1 MNKKYLIIL
10 LGILLIGVVYSTGM
24 PDPYGDYD
32 SDGVLNKDDNCYYV
46 YNPFQT
52 DTYGNGIGDACD
64 GCYIMAYCGNGW
76 CDAHKNENESNC
88 PQDCGTPS
96 FCGNEEVE
104 NGEECDYGELNG
116 ILCDNSTSSCNYC
129 NSVCELITLP
139 YSEEPTTHIKA
150 SKSFWQISLDKQF
163 CEPNWKC
170 SAWGECENNWRT
182 RKCSDT
188 NHCVYS
194 YNKPIENT
202 DCGIISSV
210 LVEQQEEKT
219 NWIFI
224 SSGVII
230 TLILS
235 IILVNLLKKK

>member
-1 MNKKYLIIL
+1 MNKNLIMVSLCLIF
-10 LGILLIGVVYSTGM
+10 LIGVVSAIPIPSPHGFHGIISYSNGTLIEEGTILAKINEGLVGSS
-24 PDPYGDYD
+24 DIIDGSYD
-32 SDGVLNKDDNCYYV
+32 LIV
-46 YNPFQT
+46 
-52 DTYGNGIGDACD
+52 
-64 GCYIMAYCGNGW
+64 
-76 CDAHKNENESNC
+76 ES
-88 PQDCGTPS
+88 
-96 FCGNEEVE
+96 E
-104 NGEECDYGELNG
+104 YGEIINFYFE
-116 ILCDNSTSSCNYC
+116 D
-129 NSVCELITLP
+129 ELIGNYTFKAFEVTELNFVINIEE
-139 YSEEPTTHIKA
+139 SEDETEEPTHIKA